1 MTSEKQTKAYGALMV
16 VVAILLLGAQFGLQ
30 FIFRQS
36 SDELVSTRTSLEN
49 DKRTLNNQRSLSERF
64 ESFRNLTLGQS
75 GTDRQFPLSGIELYT
90 ALSNVLRDYQID
102 FSNATPNTG
111 VQPGAPF
118 TLQIRFNG
126 PYYNVIK
133 ALASI
138 RESSY
143 IMRISN
149 LTINAEGGGNVSGT
163 MNIVSTARAQ
173 G

>member
-16 VVAILLLGAQFGLQ
+16 LVVILMLGAQFGLQ

-36 SDELVSTRTSLEN
+36 SDELVSLRTSVES
-49 DKRTLNNQRSLSERF
+49 DKRALTNQQSLSSRF
-64 ESFRNLTLGQS
+64 ESFRTLALGQS
-75 GTDRQFPLSGIELYT
+75 GSDRQFPISGIELYT

-102 FSNATPNTG
+102 FSNATPNSG
-111 VQPGAPF
+111 VQPGASF
-118 TLQIRFNG
+118 TLQIRFSG

-138 RESSY
+138 RDSNY

-163 MNIVSTARAQ
+163 MNVVSTARIQ